1 MREHVSFRHPSLAAF
16 DGTRYAI
23 ALSAH
28 HRDATNRWRTHGTG
42 QSRRHLVRIPAGAGI
57 ELAITAPGHAP
68 AARTNAR
75 VGRHARWTEEGR
87 GRWRRTKE
95 DHLQRRPQ
103 EDDRP
108 QEDHWPQED
117 D

>member
-68 AARTNAR
+68 AARTDAR
-75 VGRHARWTEEGR
+75 VGRQAQRPEEGR
-87 GRWRRTKE
+87 GRRWRRTEE
-95 DHLQRRPQ
+95 DDLQRRPQ
-103 EDDRP
+103 ENDRA
-108 QEDHWPQED
+108 
-117 D
+117 